1 MQSTSDVNLL
11 KWWAQYIES
20 TGDMESAFK
29 VYQRADDWFSQ
40 VRILCFLG
48 QLSRADS
55 VARLSGD
62 KSACYHLARH
72 YENIGKVQE
81 AIQVEQIMVVVLD
94 ENLILFI
101 IPVLHPSSNI
111 QQCCTNMQRK

>member
-1 MQSTSDVNLL
+1 MFIETHFFQKYMQSTSDTNLL

-81 AIQVEQIMVVVLD
+81 AIQVSQSRR
-94 ENLILFI
+94 N
-101 IPVLHPSSNI
+101 SNVF
-111 QQCCTNMQRK
+111 

>member
-1 MQSTSDVNLL
+1 MQTATDPKLL
-11 KWWAQYIES
+11 KWWAQYVES

-29 VYQRADDWFSQ
+29 IYQKADDWFSQ

-48 QLSRADS
+48 QLARADS

-72 YENIGKVQE
+72 YENIGKLPE
-81 AIQVEQIMVVVLD
+81 AIQVRT
-94 ENLILFI
+94 FI
-101 IPVLHPSSNI
+101 SHIHANDF
-111 QQCCTNMQRK
+111 